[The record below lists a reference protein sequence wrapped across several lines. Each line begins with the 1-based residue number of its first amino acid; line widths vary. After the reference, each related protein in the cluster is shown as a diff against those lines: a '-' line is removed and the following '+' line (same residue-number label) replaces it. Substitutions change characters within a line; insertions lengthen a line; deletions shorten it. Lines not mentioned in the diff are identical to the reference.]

1 MKKTNIAI
9 LGATGMVGQRFI
21 TLLDNHP
28 FFEVKILAASP
39 SSKGKIYSDA
49 VSGRWKMETDI
60 PDYAKNMIVYDVSDV
75 ELIAPEVDMVLCAI
89 DLDKKSI
96 IEVEEAYA
104 KHEVIVVSNNSANRW
119 TEDVPMLIPEINL
132 EHLKV
137 IDSQR
142 KRLNTKRGFIVTK
155 PNCSIQSY
163 IPALEAL
170 KEFEPEL
177 VLVSTYQAISG
188 SGKKLDECMEI
199 QENVIPF
206 ISGEEEKSEQ
216 EPLKI
221 WGKTVEGRIE
231 KASLPIISAQCLRV
245 GVEDGHLAT
254 VAVKFKNTPTKEQIL
269 DKWNN
274 YASPIKDLNLPM
286 SPEKF
291 LIYKEEE
298 NRPQPKLDRDINK
311 GMSVIIGRLREDVI
325 FDYKFVCLSHNT
337 LRGAAGG
344 SLLVAEALKALNYV

>member
-1 MKKTNIAI
+1 MNKTNIAI

-39 SSKGKIYSDA
+39 SSKGKRYTDA
-49 VSGRWKMETDI
+49 VNGRWKMENDM
-60 PDYAKNMIVYDVSDV
+60 PNYARNMIVYDVNDV
-75 ELIAPEVDMVLCAI
+75 EHIAPEVDLVLCAI

-96 IEVEEAYA
+96 IEIEENYA
-104 KHEVIVVSNNSANRW
+104 KHEVVVVSNNSANRW

-132 EHLKV
+132 QHLEI

-142 KRLNTKRGFIVTK
+142 KRLNTKKGFIVAK

-177 VLVSTYQAISG
+177 VMVSTYQAISG
-188 SGKKLDECMEI
+188 SGKKLDECEEI
-199 QENVIPF
+199 RENVIPF
-206 ISGEEEKSEQ
+206 INGEEEKSEQ

-221 WGKTVEGRIE
+221 WGNITDGHIK
-231 KASLPIISAQCLRV
+231 KATNPIISAQCLRV
-245 GVEDGHLAT
+245 GVEDGHMAA
-254 VAVKFKNTPTKEQIL
+254 VAVKFKNKPTKEQIL
-269 DKWNN
+269 EKWKN
-274 YASPIKDLNLPM
+274 YVSPIQKLNLPM

-291 LIYKEEE
+291 LIYMDEE

-311 GMSVIIGRLREDVI
+311 GMSVTIGRLREDAI
-325 FDYKFVCLSHNT
+325 LDYKFVCLSHNT

-344 SLLVAEALKALNYV
+344 SLLVAEALKVLNYV

>member
-1 MKKTNIAI
+1 MNKTNIAI
-9 LGATGMVGQRFI
+9 LGATGMVGQRFV

-39 SSKGKIYSDA
+39 SSKGKKYSDA
-49 VSGRWKMETDI
+49 VSGRWKMGTDI
-60 PDYAKNMIVYDVSDV
+60 PDYVKDMIVYDVSDV

-96 IEVEEAYA
+96 IEIEEAYA
-104 KHEVIVVSNNSANRW
+104 KQELIVVSNNSANRW

-132 EHLKV
+132 EHLRV
-137 IDSQR
+137 IDRQR

-188 SGKKLDECMEI
+188 SGKKLDECIEI
-199 QENVIPF
+199 QENIIPF
-206 ISGEEEKSEQ
+206 IGGEEEKSEQ

-221 WGKTVEGRIE
+221 WGKIVEGRIE
-231 KASLPIISAQCLRV
+231 KASKPIISAQCLRV

-254 VAVKFKNTPTKEQIL
+254 VVVKFKNKPTKEQIL
-269 DKWNN
+269 EKWNN
-274 YASPIKDLNLPM
+274 YISPIKDLNLPM

-291 LIYKEEE
+291 LIYMEED

-311 GMSVIIGRLREDVI
+311 GMSVIIGRLREDTI